1 MAVPRFNIGGATQRG
16 LSRTPIH
23 ARKQTSETVRI
34 LNGQRSLTDTA
45 HTLHRSADGS
55 GRVPHR
61 DRIEP
66 VEFVCTACEARDT
79 GWHSRSSG
87 LFRLPMAFWLAR
99 GVHDSIRLVKGIER
113 MGCTGLALAPA
124 TVAGVDDEGRAG
136 QSIPDLAASASA
148 FNGVLRRGSNRG
160 SCHSVRPEETNL
172 LGPSAAAR
180 SDLLPYRSVLSFRWK
195 RRRRRGNMKRR
206 EFISLLGGAAATWP
220 LAALA
225 QQGRVP
231 IIGNMCRR
239 PSPNRFG
246 VT

>member
-45 HTLHRSADGS
+45 HTLNRSADGS

-148 FNGVLRRGSNRG
+148 FNGSSDQRWLEHADLAILSGPRKRTCSGLRPPRAAI
-160 SCHSVRPEETNL
+160 SCHIEACYPFD
-172 LGPSAAAR
+172 GSA
-180 SDLLPYRSVLSFRWK
+180 
-195 RRRRRGNMKRR
+195 
-206 EFISLLGGAAATWP
+206 GGAEGT
-220 LAALA
+220 
-225 QQGRVP
+225 
-231 IIGNMCRR
+231 
-239 PSPNRFG
+239 
-246 VT
+246 